1 MLENRTQQIKET
13 AFHAPKDEE
22 GHEVTVIFKDDFE
35 YLIRKCEYYDR
46 LVQQSLDEAF
56 EENYNEVV
64 ERGKRL

>member
-35 YLIRKCEYYDR
+35 YLIGKCEYYDR

-56 EENYNEVV
+56 EENYNEAV
-64 ERGKRL
+64 ECGKRL